1 MKEQDL
7 IELGFKKQT
16 DNDGVSEYYYY
27 TLHIG
32 TEKYDSQNLCLIT
45 NANDETKDGDWFAC
59 IFEFS
64 EIVFKNLKDL
74 RSLITLLKNNLK

>member
-1 MKEQDL
+1 MKITEESL
-7 IELGFKKQT
+7 IHLGFEKE
-16 DNDGVSEYYYY
+16 DGEGYYYY

-32 TEKYDSQNLCLIT
+32 TEEYDSQNLCLIT
-45 NANDETKDGDWFAC
+45 SANDEVKDDSWNVC